1 MPVLPVAMPKII
13 PKYSVTVRNDTNLAK
28 PLYER
33 ITPSKDIRIK
43 YATLCKPRRY
53 FKPKTE
59 RPKATPLTDE
69 ETRQLREEW
78 VEEVA
83 MKALVSKLVQEKR
96 KLERKSLLNRIE
108 RPPLELR
115 LTTPAPEDFQQPSL
129 KGMHIPKKK
138 YLARLEEVRPVFDA
152 VKTRLEPIQL
162 KLNEEDKR
170 EDQGLPTRTDSDLR
184 DKLWAMLNDL
194 EDCYEDYEEKG
205 RKWTHAKWRRL
216 LGALKRFKKVSF
228 ENLNERFEEICKELV
243 DLDVTF
249 HDL

>member
-28 PLYER
+28 PLYEH
-33 ITPSKDIRIK
+33 ITPSKDIRLK
-43 YATLCKPRRY
+43 YANLCKPRRY

-59 RPKATPLTDE
+59 RPKSTPLTDNE
-69 ETRQLREEW
+69 RRQLMEEW

-83 MKALVSKLVQEKR
+83 VKAVLSKLVLEKR
-96 KLERKSLLNRIE
+96 KLERKSLLDRIE

-115 LTTPAPEDFQQPSL
+115 LSTPAPEDFEQPSL

-138 YLARLEEVRPVFDA
+138 YLERLKEVCPVFDA

-170 EDQGLPTRTDSDLR
+170 ENLGLTTKTTSELR
-184 DKLWAMLNDL
+184 DRLWDLLNDL
-194 EDCYEDYEEKG
+194 EDCYKDYKERG
-205 RKWTHAKWRRL
+205 RRWTHAKWRKL
-216 LGALKRFKKVSF
+216 LGALKKFRRVSF
-228 ENLNERFEEICKELV
+228 ENLEERFEEICKELV
-243 DLDVTF
+243 ALDVTF